1 MPRTALV
8 CMILFSLSACS
19 PYFSGFGGV
28 TSGASVAPAS
38 VGTGLSNGDACRQ
51 ACESRMA
58 RCMDST
64 STRRDADSAIGGIY
78 GARFNCEAEL
88 KSCLPGCQGR

>member
-1 MPRTALV
+1 MSRAVFACLV
-8 CMILFSLSACS
+8 LFSLSGCS

-38 VGTGLSNGDACRQ
+38 AGTGLSNGDACRQ

-58 RCMDST
+58 RCMDS
-64 STRRDADSAIGGIY
+64 SSSRRDAESAVGGIY
-78 GARFNCEAEL
+78 GARFNCEADL